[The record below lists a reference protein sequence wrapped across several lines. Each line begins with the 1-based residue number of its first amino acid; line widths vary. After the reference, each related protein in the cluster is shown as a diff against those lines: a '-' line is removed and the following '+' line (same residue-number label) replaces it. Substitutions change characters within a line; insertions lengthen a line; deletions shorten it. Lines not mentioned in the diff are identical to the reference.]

1 MANMIM
7 IIGESGTGKS
17 TSIENL
23 NEKETFIIQ
32 AVDKPLP
39 FKEYKKKY
47 PLRSKENPKGNRFI
61 SDKAEIIIKIL
72 STLDKEKEI
81 KNIIIDDSQYVM
93 ANEFMRRAKEKGF
106 DKFIEIGQNFYN
118 LIDKANSM
126 REDINVIFLQHIE
139 VTDNGKEKAKTIGRL
154 IDEKI
159 CLEGRFTIVLATEVE
174 DKVYYFRT
182 QNNGNDTCKSPKGMF
197 DELRIPNDLNYVI
210 QKSNEYFN

>member
-23 NEKETFIIQ
+23 NEEETFIIQ

-61 SDKAEIIIKIL
+61 SDKAEVIIKIL

-106 DKFIEIGQNFYN
+106 EKFTEIGQNFYN

-126 REDINVIFLQHIE
+126 REDINIFFLQHIE
-139 VTDNGKEKAKTIGRL
+139 VADDGRKKAKTIGKL

-159 CLEGRFTIVLATEVE
+159 CLEGRFTIVLVTEVE
-174 DKVYYFRT
+174 DRVYYFRT

-197 DELRIPNDLNYVI
+197 DELRIPNDLSYVI

>member
-159 CLEGRFTIVLATEVE
+159 CLEGRFTIVLATEIE

-197 DELRIPNDLNYVI
+197 NELRIPNDLNYVI

>member
-61 SDKAEIIIKIL
+61 SDKSEIIIKIL